1 MSMSIGRLVIP
12 AIIISAFLVA
22 ASATFTMA
30 LQQGDTSGAY
40 RPGDLTGSK
49 GIGASGTPEG
59 VAEPG
64 AGTEL
69 GPAQDQCYRSCK
81 TDTSGIMKSLCS
93 LGCGYLAGP
102 PPIMP

>member
-22 ASATFTMA
+22 ASATYTMA
-30 LQQGDTSGAY
+30 LQQGDTSDAY
-40 RPGDLTGSK
+40 RPGDLAGPE
-49 GIGASGTPEG
+49 GMGASGAPEG
-59 VAEPG
+59 VVEPG
-64 AGTEL
+64 ADTEL
-69 GPAQDQCYRSCK
+69 GPAQDQCYRSCR
-81 TDTSGIMKSLCS
+81 TDTSGIMRSLCS

>member
-12 AIIISAFLVA
+12 VIIISAFLVA

-40 RPGDLTGSK
+40 RQGDLTGPEGMGS
-49 GIGASGTPEG
+49 SGSPEG
-59 VAEPG
+59 VAESG
-64 AGTEL
+64 ADTEL
-69 GPAQDQCYRSCK
+69 GPTQDQCYRSCSA
-81 TDTSGIMKSLCS
+81 DTSGIMRSLCS